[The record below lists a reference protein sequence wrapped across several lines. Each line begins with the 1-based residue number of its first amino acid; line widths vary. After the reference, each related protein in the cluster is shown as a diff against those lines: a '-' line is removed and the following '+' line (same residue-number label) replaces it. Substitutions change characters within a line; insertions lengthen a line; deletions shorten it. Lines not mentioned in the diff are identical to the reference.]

1 MNRTDDKRSNAMALL
16 KAKRQGK
23 AKREEEEA
31 KREAQRKQDASQQED
46 KEELSDVPG
55 GKSQMKLKASDIYSD
70 DAGSSD
76 SDDNEDGG
84 GGGSGERDK
93 KARGDRRQVSIP
105 VIPAEISKERDAAQ
119 LRGEDDLARDL
130 NSQIQEI
137 EERASTL
144 DKKRSSSISLISYIN
159 DRNRKRNVEDAEK
172 AIMEEKRATRGL
184 KIEDPFTRRQT
195 QPRMSF
201 KKDDKRDDTPMLPM
215 QAPPP
220 PGQAGK
226 KKTEE
231 RKPNQ
236 GGQADNN
243 LYSLH
248 DFDIDLEVP
257 LPSEYP

>member
-1 MNRTDDKRSNAMALL
+1 M
-16 KAKRQGK
+16 Q
-23 AKREEEEA
+23 
-31 KREAQRKQDASQQED
+31 
-46 KEELSDVPG
+46 
-55 GKSQMKLKASDIYSD
+55 
-70 DAGSSD
+70 
-76 SDDNEDGG
+76 
-84 GGGSGERDK
+84 
-93 KARGDRRQVSIP
+93 
-105 VIPAEISKERDAAQ
+105 ERDAAQ
-119 LRGEDDLARDL
+119 LRGEDDLAREL

-226 KKTEE
+226 KKSEE
-231 RKPNQ
+231 KKPNQ
-236 GGQADNN
+236 GTADNN

-257 LPSEYP
+257 LPSK